1 MKSLITRLFPLFL
14 LVASTVVEAQT
25 YPNKPIRWVVPYTG
39 GGITD
44 VVTRV
49 VTQKIQ
55 SALGQPIIVDNRP
68 GANSILGSD
77 LVAKAPP
84 DGYTMLTVI
93 AGYAANVT
101 LYQGKLPFD
110 PAKSLVPV
118 SLAGIAPLILTAN
131 ANFPAKDVKE
141 LIAYAKANPGKVNFG
156 SSGIGAAAHLT
167 TELLKQTAGIDMVHI
182 PYKGTAPALTAEMAN
197 DIQILV
203 DVPSTLMPH
212 VRGGKIKALAM
223 FSKERIKGAPEVPT
237 IAEAGGPAARVLDL
251 GAVHGARRHA
261 QADRRSPRGGNREGD
276 QRVGDQDPLQRHR
289 HHCGRQHP
297 GAGAAIP
304 RRRGCEVGQGHQ
316 YGRREGGAMKS
327 VLIFVV
333 GLAISSI
340 ASAQPWPSR
349 THPLHRPLPAGRVQ
363 RHARAHARDRAAE
376 DARPAGDRGKPAG
389 RQHHSRA
396 PSSWRSRRP
405 TATRCT
411 APRCRSR

>member
-1 MKSLITRLFPLFL
+1 MRRAFPILL
-14 LVASTVVEAQT
+14 LVLSTVVEAQT

-49 VTQKIQ
+49 VTNKMA
-55 SALGQPIIVDNRP
+55 SALGQPIVVDNRP

-77 LVAKAPP
+77 LVAKAAP

-110 PAKSLVPV
+110 PAKNLVPV

-131 ANFPAKDVKE
+131 VNFPAKDVKQ

-167 TELLKQTAGIDMVHI
+167 TELLKQTAGIDMVHV
-182 PYKGTAPALTAEMAN
+182 PYKGTAPALAAEMAN

-223 FSKERIKGAPEVPT
+223 FSKERIQGAPEVPT
-237 IAEAGGPAARVLDL
+237 IAEAGGPALESSTWVLFMAP
-251 GAVHGARRHA
+251 GGTPRPII
-261 QADRRSPRGGNREGD
+261 DRLAKETAKAINESEIKTRFNDIGIIPVGNSPEEAGKFL
-276 QRVGDQDPLQRHR
+276 QDEIAKWAKVINT
-289 HHCGRQHP
+289 
-297 GAGAAIP
+297 AG
-304 RRRGCEVGQGHQ
+304 V
-316 YGRREGGAMKS
+316 K
-327 VLIFVV
+327 
-333 GLAISSI
+333 
-340 ASAQPWPSR
+340 
-349 THPLHRPLPAGRVQ
+349 
-363 RHARAHARDRAAE
+363 AE
-376 DARPAGDRGKPAG
+376 
-389 RQHHSRA
+389 Q
-396 PSSWRSRRP
+396 
-405 TATRCT
+405 
-411 APRCRSR
+411 